1 MITLRYL
8 TMCFVLSVKQRTLV
22 VLPLGVARLD
32 LHGKL
37 KFEIL
42 RYFKN
47 DF

>member
-1 MITLRYL
+1 MITLRYF
-8 TMCFVLSVKQRTLV
+8 TMCFVLSVKKRTLM

-32 LHGKL
+32 LHGML
-37 KFEIL
+37 KFEKV